1 MNISLIISTIVGG
14 LLMLSLIG
22 LNTRVTQNAGI
33 KTMQFATKS
42 KVESLSGYLTAD
54 LRQVGAGITSG
65 NKIEQITSNMIT
77 FRLANRNGVSRQVQ
91 WIWDANQPI
100 TDSPNPRDRRLQR
113 ISDGQVTDY
122 GSGVVSFHLTYYNAN
137 GDSTMTMSDVRRIR
151 AKVIMESNVPYMNE
165 WARSYWETDV
175 TPRSL
180 Q

>member
-77 FRLANRNGVSRQVQ
+77 FRYYMVNLKYDKTGRG
-91 WIWDANQPI
+91 I
-100 TDSPNPRDRRLQR
+100 LL
-113 ISDGQVTDY
+113 VTFASAAAY
-122 GSGVVSFHLTYYNAN
+122 FFLY
-137 GDSTMTMSDVRRIR
+137 
-151 AKVIMESNVPYMNE
+151 
-165 WARSYWETDV
+165 
-175 TPRSL
+175 L
-180 Q
+180 